1 MARRLGG
8 GPAGFASL
16 TGTLDRFED
25 AGLELVEMVLA
36 DEDSWD
42 RYQAAQWWNVA
53 AWLDEHPGHADAA
66 EMRAYLHRSR
76 RSHLAYGRRYLGWG
90 VFVLQPA
97 R

>member
-1 MARRLGG
+1 
-8 GPAGFASL
+8 
-16 TGTLDRFED
+16 
-25 AGLELVEMVLA
+25 MVLA

-42 RYQAAQWWNVA
+42 RYLAAQWWTVA

-90 VFVLQPA
+90 VFVLRA
-97 R
+97 AG